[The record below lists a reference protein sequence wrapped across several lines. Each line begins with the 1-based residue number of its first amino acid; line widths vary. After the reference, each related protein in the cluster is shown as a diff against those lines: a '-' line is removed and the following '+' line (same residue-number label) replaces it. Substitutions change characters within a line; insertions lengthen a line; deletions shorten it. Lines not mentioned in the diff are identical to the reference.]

1 MICCFFFHIK
11 MSYYWFNR
19 QELLQ
24 NTKGKY
30 HNDGGKEEAA
40 EYYIANKDVL
50 KEKARN
56 KYRNLS
62 EEKKEAK
69 REYGGNRYKKTKENS
84 SQKSFKKM
92 RYYFFV

>member
-1 MICCFFFHIK
+1 

-24 NTKGKY
+24 NTKVKY